1 MNVEVDF
8 ISGFM
13 FGIEFF
19 SYEVLFGRGMI
30 LDLGIVR
37 IVVSKEP
44 S

>member
-19 SYEVLFGRGMI
+19 NDEVLFGRGMI

-37 IVVSKEP
+37 IVVSKEVE
-44 S
+44 